1 MDSLIDLR
9 FESDTAIEVWKGSER
24 HLKKERYFPYFYAI
38 CKDPDEIRWL
48 LSAHPKIIESS
59 IEYRYPEI
67 RSKEKASLVR
77 IRTAL
82 ADFKPV
88 ISDIRKIPGILSLA
102 ETTIPHHFR
111 YCMDKRLSFFDTEP
125 ELSMVV
131 VRDGCD
137 VSADIDLAF
146 SWGPLRRRLPCI
158 HIDLQESLRYDIYGE
173 PVPGADLLSLG
184 KERFIRVMELS
195 HITSVRPGT
204 VSSITPGK
212 LNTFLHIQAAR
223 EHGYVVPDTKMQL
236 EMPKSLNMMRR
247 MDKGG
252 TIFYP
257 PPGIYHDV
265 GKCDFASMYP
275 NIIVKY
281 NITPEKM
288 HCKCG
293 NDIEMPISGWRICK
307 ERGIIPHGIEKV
319 LRRRLELKKMM
330 KAEQG
335 PQRKHILDIRQK
347 ALKNILVTCFG
358 YLGFSNFVFSNVECK
373 EAVMLYGRH
382 ILERTKEIAEEEGL
396 EVLYGIVDSVFV
408 RGGSEAGYKR
418 FVKRVSDEFG
428 IELELDCIFR
438 GIAFPCA
445 DDGSGIANKYYGMTY
460 DGKIE
465 ARGISYRHSDAPK
478 FIKEFELEAIPKI
491 LERDLNGLGVIFEAY
506 RTRLIRES
514 NLFSLDE
521 LSITKSIREGEYK
534 VNAPHIVAYRQAPTG
549 AGYVTFV
556 YTKNGGPMPLD
567 LAKKLG
573 AKIDTLKYED
583 ILKRAREEMTG
594 GL

>member
-9 FESDTAIEVWKGSER
+9 FESDCAVEVWKGTEKR
-24 HLKKERYFPYFYAI
+24 LKKERYFPYFYAI
-38 CKDPDEIRWL
+38 AQNPDEMRWL
-48 LSAHPKIIESS
+48 LSAHPKIIESV
-59 IEYRYPEI
+59 IEYRYPDI
-67 RSKEKASLVR
+67 KSKGKAPLVR
-77 IRTAL
+77 VRTAL
-82 ADFKPV
+82 DDFKTV
-88 ISDIRKIPGILSLA
+88 VSDIRKIPGIISLA

-125 ELSMVV
+125 ELSMGIVKESCNV
-131 VRDGCD
+131 TED
-137 VSADIDLAF
+137 VDVAF
-146 SWGPLRRRLPCI
+146 SWGPIRTKLSCI
-158 HIDLQESLRYDIYGE
+158 HIDLKESLRYDIYGE
-173 PVPGADLLSLG
+173 PAPGADLLELG

-223 EHGYVVPDTKMQL
+223 EQGYVVPDTKREVERL
-236 EMPKSLNMMRR
+236 KSLNMMRR

-257 PPGIYHDV
+257 PPGIYRDV
-265 GKCDFASMYP
+265 AKCDFASMYP

-288 HCKCG
+288 HCRCG

-307 ERGIIPHGIEKV
+307 ERGIIPNGIEKV
-319 LRRRLELKKMM
+319 LRRRLELKRMM
-330 KAEQG
+330 RAEKD
-335 PQRKHILDIRQK
+335 PEKKHILDLRQK

-373 EAVMLYGRH
+373 EAVMLYGRY
-382 ILERTKEIAEEEGL
+382 ILERTKEIAEEENL

-408 RGGSEAGYKR
+408 RGGSEAGYKF

-428 IELELDCIFR
+428 IELELDCVFKA
-438 GIAFPCA
+438 IAFPCA

-478 FIKEFELEAIPKI
+478 FIKEFELEMIPKI
-491 LERDLNGLGVIFEAY
+491 LDRKANELDSIFRTY
-506 RTRLIRES
+506 RTRLFDGF
-514 NLFSLDE
+514 FSIDDLA
-521 LSITKSIREGEYK
+521 ITKSIKEGEYK

-556 YTKNGGPMPLD
+556 YTESGPMPLD
-567 LAKKLG
+567 LARRLG
-573 AKIDTLKYED
+573 AKIDPAKYED
-583 ILKRAREEMTG
+583 ILKRAREEMTR